1 MAYLD
6 SAGNVNYADPTQGL
20 VGAQW
25 QAFHRQQTHV
35 AFGSSHVLVAPPVSV
50 LPAGAEKAARG
61 HD

>member
-6 SAGNVNYADPTQGL
+6 TAGNVNYTDPTQGQ

-25 QAFHRQQTHV
+25 QAFHRQQ
-35 AFGSSHVLVAPPVSV
+35 AALAPGKVAPAAPASA
-50 LPAGAEKAARG
+50 LPSGGEKAARG

>member
-6 SAGNVNYADPTQGL
+6 SAGNVNYSDPTQGQ

-25 QAFHRQQTHV
+25 QAFHRVQSALPTSK
-35 AFGSSHVLVAPPVSV
+35 AIAPASTLPV
-50 LPAGAEKAARG
+50 GGEKAARG

>member
-6 SAGNVNYADPTQGL
+6 SAGNVNYSDPTQGI

-25 QAFHRQQTHV
+25 QAFHRQQT
-35 AFGSSHVLVAPPVSV
+35 ALAGSSKVSPASPASA
-50 LPAGAEKAARG
+50 LPAGAEKAAKG